1 LLRRFGTDTRSML
14 ELTFVAAGL
23 CIGLV
28 VAASRWA
35 KVNAP
40 ELRR

>member
-1 LLRRFGTDTRSML
+1 ML

-28 VAASRWA
+28 VAAARWA
-35 KVNAP
+35 KANAP